1 MPKLIGILDFAYKL
15 GFTNLYRWQ
24 AKILLRYEA
33 GDRVA
38 GACANNTGK
47 TSTLFPI
54 AALWVLYNFPRARV
68 MYVTASGDQL
78 RHQFFS
84 YIRKYADN
92 PMFKGW
98 SWLDCETRTLE
109 HGFLFGRSSDSGGR
123 VEGLHDEPGS
133 PAAIL
138 VDECKSVLPEI
149 ADTLLRCNA
158 MFRLYASSTGPAA
171 GWFFDLMTA
180 EDDRTKRFTVSS
192 DMCPGHISA
201 ASIEK
206 DREELKPNVFAIKH
220 DAKFLTDSGTS
231 MISLASVRS
240 LQVAQRERLPVD
252 SCDAVAPAKRTP
264 EELERELYQRMFV
277 DPPRLDPNAELP
289 VARIEPR
296 DYEGSVLIVRGS
308 VWAFCDFSG
317 SEFGDW
323 NVLALFE
330 GNVGWIEDAWRDKNT
345 MATVGRFIG
354 HFKRLGLQGWQIGG
368 DQGFGGALMDRMAEQ
383 GWHLRRVRN
392 GDPARAKKD
401 FFNRDAEAWSTVAKL
416 IENKQI
422 IIRDK
427 DPERLER
434 LVKQLTSRQ
443 KIYDSDGRERL
454 EPKDKLKART
464 GWSPDLADAFVGACM
479 LGPGGHPYAANP
491 GLREQYS
498 QELSR
503 CARAI
508 AKAASPFGTG
518 HVDFSGGFF

>member
-1 MPKLIGILDFAYKL
+1 MTKLIGILDFAYKL
-15 GFTNLYRWQ
+15 GFTSLYDWQ

-33 GDRVA
+33 CDRVA
-38 GACANNTGK
+38 AACANNTGK

-84 YIRKYADN
+84 YIRKYADH

-98 SWLDCETRTLE
+98 SWLDCETRTPMV
-109 HGFLFGRSSDSGGR
+109 GFLFGRSSDSGGR
-123 VEGLHDEPGS
+123 VEGLHDEPDS
-133 PAAIL
+133 PAVIL

-158 MFRLYASSTGPAA
+158 MFRLYASSTGVAA

-180 EDDRTKRFTVSS
+180 EDERTKRFTVSS

-206 DREELKPNVFAIKH
+206 DREELKPNVHAIKH
-220 DAKFLTDSGTS
+220 LAQFLYDSGTS
-231 MISLASVRS
+231 MIKLEHMRA
-240 LQVAQRERLPVD
+240 LQAAQRERLAVD
-252 SCDAVAPAKRTP
+252 SRDVGGPVKRTP
-264 EELERELYQRMFV
+264 EEVERETYKRMFV
-277 DPPRLDPNAELP
+277 DPPRKDPNAELLITR
-289 VARIEPR
+289 AEPG
-296 DYEGSVLIVRGS
+296 DYEGSVLIIRGL

-323 NVLALFE
+323 NALAVFN

-401 FFNRDAEAWSTVAKL
+401 FFNCDAEAWSTVGKL

-422 IIRDK
+422 IIRDRY
-427 DPERLER
+427 PERLER

-454 EPKDKLKART
+454 EPKDKLKSRT
-464 GWSPDLADAFVGACM
+464 GWSPDLGDAFVGACM
-479 LGPGGHPYAANP
+479 MGPGSRPYAANP
-491 GLREQYS
+491 GLRKQALETM
-498 QELSR
+498 QEAGR
-503 CARAI
+503 QMERRRN
-508 AKAASPFGTG
+508 PFAVGY
-518 HVDFSGGFF
+518 VDFSGGFF